1 MVEIEEIKDG
11 PGTGILNESELQEYQ
26 DKADTLAREK
36 NISKVHPIV
45 QIDPETFERKVCY
58 LSEPNYVTKLAVM
71 DKALTV
77 GPYVAGEELRQACV
91 IKEASNPITYGDS
104 PECDRYKL
112 GVVDYAI
119 LMVKRLQNQFKKK

>member
-1 MVEIEEIKDG
+1 MTEEVTVLTVELTDIELK
-11 PGTGILNESELQEYQ
+11 EYQ
-26 DKADTLAREK
+26 DKADSLAREK
-36 NISKVHPIV
+36 GVSKVHPIV
-45 QIDPETFERKVCY
+45 QIDPETLQRHVCY

-71 DKALTV
+71 DKAITV
-77 GPYVAGEELRQACV
+77 GPYMAGEELREACV
-91 IKEASNPITYGDS
+91 IKEASDAITYGDS

>member
-1 MVEIEEIKDG
+1 MEEIKLT
-11 PGTGILNESELQEYQ
+11 PELTEIEINDYQ
-26 DKADTLAREK
+26 DKADSLAREK
-36 NISKVHPIV
+36 GVSKVHPVV
-45 QIDPETFERKVCY
+45 QIDPETLERKVCY
-58 LSEPNYVTKLAVM
+58 LSEPNYSTKLNVM

-77 GPYVAGEELRQACV
+77 GPYMAGEELRQACV
-91 IKEASNPITYGDS
+91 IKEASDAITYGDS

>member
-1 MVEIEEIKDG
+1 MSEEIKLL
-11 PGTGILNESELQEYQ
+11 PELSEEETQLYQ
-26 DKADTLAREK
+26 DKAEALAKEK
-36 NISKVHPIV
+36 NVSKVHPIV
-45 QIDPETFERKVCY
+45 QIDPETLERKVCY
-58 LSEPNYVTKLAVM
+58 LSEPNYVTKLNVM

-77 GPYVAGEELRQACV
+77 GPYMAGEELRVACI
-91 IKEASNPITYGDS
+91 IKEASDPITYGDS